1 MTESSDSYLTCAGQ
15 AEIEIKVKGSR
26 FVGRVFPVTLK
37 NEAETRIAEIRKKEH
52 DATHHCFAYDLR
64 APAGQSGGT
73 FRYSDDGEPSGSA
86 GKPIYD
92 QLSGN
97 GVTNTLVVVTRY
109 FGGTKLGV
117 GGLVRAYG
125 ETAAQALKKA
135 GLIEKFDY
143 VDFKLTVE
151 FSSYQGLQS
160 LIARVEG
167 IVADSEF
174 SENVCLSVRVRCS
187 RADEFSGEF
196 VELTHGKGKLARGKR
211 RNI

>member
-1 MTESSDSYLTCAGQ
+1 MTDPVDSYLTSAGL
-15 AEIEIKVKGSR
+15 AEIETKVKGSR
-26 FVGRVFPVTLK
+26 FIGRVFPVTSRD
-37 NEAETRIAEIRKKEH
+37 EAEARIAELRKQEH

-64 APAGQSGGT
+64 ASVGHTGGI

-92 QLSGN
+92 QLSGI

-125 ETAAQALKKA
+125 EAAAQALKKA
-135 GLIEKFDY
+135 GLVEKFDC
-143 VDFKLTVE
+143 DEFKLTVD

-160 LIARVEG
+160 LISRVEG
-167 IVADSEF
+167 IVSDSQFTEK
-174 SENVCLSVRVRCS
+174 VYLRVRVRCS
-187 RADEFSGEF
+187 RADEFSRDF
-196 VELTHGKGKLARGKR
+196 IELTHGKGEIARG
-211 RNI
+211 